1 MADEISI
8 KSIEISDGL
17 CHDEIFVF
25 LVIWR
30 DRIFAGERQIHAQV
44 IVKRDYIRLLYARFD
59 SHGKS
64 RGERR
69 NEIFIEIFT
78 VPSVVILQRPSS
90 DPREIPDSSLCFA
103 NHSSPFIESIL
114 FDAEPHFVTTFRNGV
129 DRRLT

>member
-8 KSIEISDGL
+8 KSIEMSDGL
-17 CHDEIFVF
+17 RRDEIFVF
-25 LVIWR
+25 LVVW
-30 DRIFAGERQIHAQV
+30 RIFAGERQIHAQV
-44 IVKRDYIRLLYARFD
+44 IVKGDYIRLLYTRFD

-90 DPREIPDSSLCFA
+90 GPREIPDSSLFA
-103 NHSSPFIESIL
+103 NHSPPLIESIL
-114 FDAEPHFVTTFRNGV
+114 FDAESHFVTTFRNGV